1 MGCEEERM
9 LFEKYMEIV
18 EERIRRARTE
28 QGEQVAAAARA
39 IADCV
44 ERGGTLFAFGCG
56 HSALLA
62 QEIFYRAGGLM
73 LVNPIFAPG
82 TLLHERP
89 VTITSRMERLSG
101 LAGPVVEASGMRAG
115 DVLLLFSTSGR
126 NALPVEMGMEAQKRG
141 VIVIALV
148 SKRYCAAIPSR
159 HESGKKVPDVAD
171 IVLDNEAEAGD
182 AVLQVEGLPAK
193 IGPVS
198 GAVGA
203 AMLHGVIVEAVGLLL
218 KRGITPPVF
227 VSGNLPEGDE
237 HNKRLLQE
245 HRDQIR
251 YM

>member
-1 MGCEEERM
+1 M
-9 LFEKYMEIV
+9 LFEKYMEAV

-28 QGEQVAAAARA
+28 QAESIAAAARA
-39 IADCV
+39 IADCI
-44 ERGGTLFAFGCG
+44 EKGGTIFAFGCG
-56 HSALLA
+56 HSALLG

-89 VTITSRMERLSG
+89 VTLTSQMERLPG
-101 LAGPVVEASGMRAG
+101 LAAPVVEGSKIKSG

-126 NALPVEMGMEAQKRG
+126 NALPVEMGMEAKKRG
-141 VIVIALV
+141 ATVIAIV
-148 SKRYCAAIPSR
+148 SKRYCAAVPSR

-171 IVLDNEAEAGD
+171 IVLDNEADAGD
-182 AVLQVEGLPAK
+182 AVLAVEGLPER

-203 AMLHGVIVEAVGLLL
+203 AILHGVIVEAIGLLL

-227 VSGNLPEGDE
+227 LSGNLPAGDE
-237 HNKRLLQE
+237 HNQRLLAKN
-245 HRDQIR
+245 RDRIF